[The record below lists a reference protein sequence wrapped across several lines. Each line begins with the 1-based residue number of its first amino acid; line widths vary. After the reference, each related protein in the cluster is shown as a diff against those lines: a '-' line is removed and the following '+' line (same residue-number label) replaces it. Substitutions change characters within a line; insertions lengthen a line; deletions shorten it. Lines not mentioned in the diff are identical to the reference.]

1 MVHIP
6 WKEMRKVLETAR
18 ELNLTIYDSA
28 YLWLAKNI
36 GGKLITADGELK
48 RKGGS
53 KVLGELKRPPT

>member
-1 MVHIP
+1 
-6 WKEMRKVLETAR
+6 MRKVLETAR
-18 ELNLTIYDSA
+18 ELNMTVSA